1 MGFVLFTSSGTFNP
15 ATYGLSPGD
24 LLQVIVVGAGGGGRG
39 SGGAGTAG
47 GSSSFGSHATAAG
60 GAAGVQNGLPMVTNF
75 EGAAVT
81 CGEMGEDGWL
91 PGVFIERPSP
101 HQILM
106 DANAPAGTSKSVGLQ
121 RLFYYS
127 YSKELLSGET
137 APRTDGRGG
146 FAGTYSGS
154 YNEMSGPG
162 GIGYGSGGGSP
173 TAGSSACRGAG
184 KAGKI
189 VYAGVLLQNT
199 NPISVTVG
207 TGGRGGAGGGSS
219 KYGDAGGG
227 CCGCVAIF
235 W

>member
-24 LLQVIVVGAGGGGRG
+24 LLQVIVVGAGGGGYG
-39 SGGAGTAG
+39 AGGTGTAG

-60 GAAGVQNGLPMVTNF
+60 GAAGANNGLLRKTLF
-75 EGAAVT
+75 ETETVI

-106 DANAPAGTSKSVGLQ
+106 DANAPTGASKSVGLQ
-121 RLFYYS
+121 RVFYY
-127 YSKELLSGET
+127 YQGVGFTSGET

-146 FAGTYSGS
+146 CAGTIGGGHTQ
-154 YNEMSGPG
+154 MSGPG

-173 TAGSSACRGAG
+173 TLSSSSCRGAG
-184 KAGKI
+184 KAGKV
-189 VYAGVLLQNT
+189 VYASVLLKNT
-199 NPISVTVG
+199 NSISVTVG
-207 TGGRGGAGGGSS
+207 TGGKGGAASS
-219 KYGDAGGG
+219 NYADAGGG
-227 CCGCVAIF
+227 CCGCVAVF